1 MCKCLS
7 ADFARMFRNKTF
19 WLLFAGVFLIGA
31 YVTLQQYF
39 ASFEVSVMS
48 GTLFLYAV
56 VVPVAL
62 SVFLPLFIGR
72 EYSDGTMRNK
82 LVVGHSRIS
91 VYLSFLVVSFTAAF
105 IFCVVY
111 LSVYFAGVLLTSG
124 FPEDGKWLI
133 VPLLSSLA
141 LMLVFCSILVFLCMI
156 CRNRTVSAIIGI
168 LTVMSLFL
176 FGVYANARLS
186 EAEFYPG
193 FQYEVTDDGAII
205 SEEMMKNPHYL
216 RGVKRQVYEFLDN
229 ALPGGQTI
237 RLMSLQTERMPL
249 KISCSAAFSVLF
261 TAAGILV
268 FRRKNCN

>member
-193 FQYEVTDDGAII
+193 LQMSVDGQII
-205 SEEMMKNPHYL
+205 SEEMIENPSYL